1 MQKSEKKV
9 ETIDEYIAQFPPMIQ
24 EILAEMRKT
33 IQTAAPEAEERISYG
48 MPGYYQKGPVVY
60 FAAFK
65 DHISFFPTGS
75 GREFFKEEL
84 ANYPG
89 GKGTVQFSLK
99 DALPLELVARIT
111 KARVEENLAKSAL
124 KKKKN

>member
-1 MQKSEKKV
+1 
-9 ETIDEYIAQFPPMIQ
+9 
-24 EILAEMRKT
+24 
-33 IQTAAPEAEERISYG
+33 
-48 MPGYYQKGPVVY
+48 MPGYYQEGPVVY

-65 DHISFFPTGS
+65 EHISFFPTGS

-84 ANYPG
+84 TKYPG

-124 KKKKN
+124 KKAKS